1 MGDISAVFSEFTVK
15 VIITFEYLTDKDYI
29 ELL

>member
-1 MGDISAVFSEFTVK
+1 MGDISAVFSAFTVK
-15 VIITFEYLTDKDYI
+15 VIITFKYLTDKDYT